1 VAFKTVTAS
10 FTGVES
16 SIDVTWSGV
25 SASHEISVG
34 VAPSDGFGAIK
45 PYLTNHYATGA
56 TVNVSGVWSG
66 AVKLTITDAPSVIPW
81 PDSFLVSD
89 LISAAD
95 NVHGVVGPLGTPL
108 DNVIAMQVPSTVT
121 SVQVQYANR
130 ALMYPGALSPQPS
143 VTIAGCKVA
152 VGPIATNGQSWTSA
166 ATVQTGITLP
176 TGGALFNCNAV
187 DVTGMRNANG
197 EIGVA
202 WSIPTGQTIYGEQPG
217 YFGYGATNEDV
228 SGLTSLTGPVT
239 INPLFVN
246 VTYRVPSTTR
256 RIIIVGDS
264 LTRGLSS
271 GFGDTNPTYKQ
282 VLGWLIGARAGNV
295 CCRAA
300 GSGQTLQAWAD
311 QAGRPW
317 LWDFEQW
324 TGATALIILG
334 TNDINGGARTSA
346 QMLADL
352 STICDLLRA
361 AGVFS
366 IWAGTVA
373 PSSTYS
379 GAQNTNRTTY
389 NSAVL
394 LKPYGISYVLD
405 VDVVLRNAGLP
416 NQLAAANACSDAIH
430 WTAAANTALL
440 NQLVTDGKV

>member
-1 VAFKTVTAS
+1 MAFKTVTAT
-10 FTGVES
+10 FNGTQE
-16 SIDVTWSGV
+16 SIDVTWTGISP
-25 SASHEISVG
+25 SHHVSVG
-34 VAPSDGFGAIK
+34 VSPSDGFGAIK
-45 PYLTNHYATGA
+45 PWLTNHYDQGA
-56 TVNVSGVWSG
+56 TVNVSALWSG
-66 AVKLTITDAPSVIPW
+66 TVKLTVVDAPSVAPW
-81 PDSFLVSD
+81 PSTFLVSD

-95 NVHGVVGPLGTPL
+95 NVHGVVGPLGNAL

-130 ALMYPGALSPQPS
+130 GLMWPGALSPQPS
-143 VTIAGCKVA
+143 VTIAGCKTA

-176 TGGALFNCNAV
+176 TGGALFNANAV
-187 DVTGMRNANG
+187 DITGMRNANG

-228 SGLTSLTGPVT
+228 VGLTSLTGPVN

-271 GFGDTNPTYKQ
+271 SSGDTNPTYKQ
-282 VLGWLIGARAGNV
+282 TLGWLIGARAGNV

-334 TNDINGGARTSA
+334 TNDVNGGARTST

-361 AGVFS
+361 AGVFN

-379 GAQNTNRTTY
+379 GAQNTTRTTY
-389 NSAVL
+389 NPAVL

-405 VDVVLRNAGLP
+405 VDALLRNGGLP
-416 NQLAAANACSDAIH
+416 NQLAAANACADLIH
-430 WTAAANTALL
+430 WTAAANTALV
-440 NQLVTDGKV
+440 NQLITDGKV